1 MKRIT
6 EDLRRAL
13 AAMACSEAG
22 EFLSPLQKASVLD
35 SRKRSPA
42 AVAVNR
48 SHLRGRRL
56 ALATGGTGSP
66 RAFDYALQCCRQLE
80 AALDVISLNECIYE
94 MDPSRSAEL
103 QAHGIQWRSLALDG
117 EPLNALAGYLRNNVQ
132 PLFLV
137 ADETGFPATEL
148 LTGRVKKALWP
159 SHIPLVVIA
168 AGTPNP

>member
-13 AAMACSEAG
+13 EAMACSDAG
-22 EFLSPLQKASVLD
+22 EFLSPRQKRKVLD

-42 AVAVNR
+42 AATVDR
-48 SHLRGRRL
+48 SHVGGRRL
-56 ALATGGTGSP
+56 ALATGATGSR
-66 RAFDYALQCCRQLE
+66 RAFDYALQCCCQLE
-80 AALDVISLNECIYE
+80 AALDVISLKGFIYE
-94 MDPSRSAEL
+94 MDPGRSAEL
-103 QAHGIQWRSLALDG
+103 QAHGIRWRSLALEG
-117 EPLNALAGYLRNNVQ
+117 EPLTALAGYLRTNTQ

-148 LTGRVKKALWP
+148 LTGTVKKALWP

-168 AGTPNP
+168 AGAPNP